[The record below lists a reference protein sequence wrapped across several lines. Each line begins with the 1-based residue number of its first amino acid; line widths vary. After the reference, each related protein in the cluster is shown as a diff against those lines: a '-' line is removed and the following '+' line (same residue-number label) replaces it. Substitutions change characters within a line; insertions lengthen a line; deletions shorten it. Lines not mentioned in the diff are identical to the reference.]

1 MLENKLLNFRIQHEK
16 KEEEEEKEGTYFK
29 SIFNLF
35 SSSPPWELKKRKE
48 LTNKKRPN

>member
-35 SSSPPWELKKRKE
+35 SSSPP
-48 LTNKKRPN
+48 